1 MNALTLWDSL
11 SGAGVM
17 GQNAAV
23 SVVGGGD
30 AASVIDEFLKQN
42 AQGELLVGTGFAS
55 AFGLAWLHQR
65 SHQRPVR
72 LLIGDLRTGF
82 DRWSNDDRE
91 AALAFLSREDVSV
104 RGCHTPEGIL
114 HSKVW
119 IALDPEDP
127 GRPTGVL
134 VGSANLTRQ
143 GLFKNDETVARAA
156 PEELQRIRD
165 ELAQSMQRSWDA
177 KGELMARLGRDAT
190 DVGALPQG
198 RRRQGV
204 GLASG
209 WRKAAVSLVGAG
221 VGVVALIVALLVG
234 LPWLVNF
241 IVDSSTNLVD
251 TSQDEPEA
259 VDSTVVAPAPAVTAD
274 TRVAE
279 TAPPTVV
286 ETAAV
291 PVTSGPAD
299 DIAAD
304 TNPHATTQTLLP
316 DPVCPYGLPDGNDAC
331 ELLASLGGVD
341 STPCDSLPLAAR
353 PLRLSSDANPA
364 GYQPAHDAPHL
375 VCTWIDGG
383 TYVAGETIHAGDLR
397 AMNATVWGTGACQFE
412 VYDEAGT
419 VVASRADY
427 ENAGWTSHAMLR
439 LKSGTT
445 IRTDGC
451 GWVPAEFAGLARA
464 ADGVVKAANHTGRS
478 YPLIVGVDVPPG
490 SLRIECDFWAWPNA
504 EPNEHGSWADALPR
518 REDDRRAA
526 GPYRAESGIIWPKC

>member
-1 MNALTLWDSL
+1 MSV
-11 SGAGVM
+11 SGERAA
-17 GQNAAV
+17 AAV
-23 SVVGGGD
+23 VD
-30 AASVIDEFLKQN
+30 DFLNQHPR
-42 AQGELLVGTGFAS
+42 GELWVGTGFAS
-55 AFGLAWLHQR
+55 AFGLGWLHQR
-65 SHQRPVR
+65 TRRRPVR

-82 DRWSNDDRE
+82 DRWSDDDRQ

-104 RGCHTPEGIL
+104 RGCHTPEGML

-119 IALDPEDP
+119 IALDSEDP
-127 GRPTGVL
+127 RRPTGVL

-156 PEELQRIRD
+156 PEEFRRIRD
-165 ELAQSMQRSWDA
+165 ELMRSTQRSWDA

-190 DVGALPQG
+190 DIETLPQG

-204 GLASG
+204 GLGSG
-209 WRKAAVSLVGAG
+209 CRKAAVSLAGAG

-234 LPWLVNF
+234 LPWLMNF
-241 IVDSSTNLVD
+241 IVNSSTDLVV
-251 TSQDEPEA
+251 TSQGEPEA
-259 VDSTVVAPAPAVTAD
+259 VDSTVVAPAPAVTAES
-274 TRVAE
+274 RVAD
-279 TAPPTVV
+279 TVPPAVV

-299 DIAAD
+299 DITAGTD
-304 TNPHATTQTLLP
+304 LPATTQAPPP
-316 DPVCPYGLPDGNDAC
+316 DPVCPYELPDGNDAC
-331 ELLASLGGVD
+331 DLLATLGGVD
-341 STPCDSLPLAAR
+341 STPCNSLPLAAR
-353 PLRLSSDANPA
+353 PLRLSDDANPA

-375 VCTWIDGG
+375 VCAWIGGG

-427 ENAGWTSHAMLR
+427 ENSGWTSHALLR
-439 LKSGTT
+439 LLPGTT

-451 GWVPAEFAGLARA
+451 GWVPAEHAGLARA
-464 ADGVVKAANHTGRS
+464 ADGVVKAADHTGRS
-478 YPLIVGVDVPPG
+478 HPLVVGVDVPPG
-490 SLRIECDFWAWPNA
+490 NLRIECDFRAWPDA